1 MRLGICGIPTGCDR
15 VQLIGSARTAA
26 GPLRKRGERMG
37 SRVEEKRERRTRC
50 RSSNSPRCFSAAYI
64 HCIFDRCEGTKRC
77 CSIAIIVA
85 SSSSRPLAADA
96 PSLGFSCD
104 WAKALDGA
112 SVSLHTTLLSSLT
125 LNLWRNQQA
134 SIRRSCSSG
143 SHPSDLALRNIN
155 SPLGLV
161 GPWTSVLILSRYSSG
176 WLLAPLNL
184 DRCGMTLFI
193 EWFESEGCI
202 VWKDPNRILIGV
214 KCSTQ
219 GVGKVRSCSRLLRKV
234 TLANPP
240 CSSTLFTCAR
250 MDVLRCTRI
259 CCLSGA
265 GASTMSSWLYNW
277 S

>member
-1 MRLGICGIPTGCDR
+1 M
-15 VQLIGSARTAA
+15 
-26 GPLRKRGERMG
+26 
-37 SRVEEKRERRTRC
+37 
-50 RSSNSPRCFSAAYI
+50 
-64 HCIFDRCEGTKRC
+64 FDRCEGTKRC

-104 WAKALDGA
+104 WAKALEGA
-112 SVSLHTTLLSSLT
+112 SVSLHTTLLSLT

-134 SIRRSCSSG
+134 SIRWSCSSG
-143 SHPSDLALRNIN
+143 SHPSDLALRNNN

-214 KCSTQ
+214 KKCSTQ

-250 MDVLRCTRI
+250 TSLYQNLLPLRCRCFYYVELALQLELTTEGLEHDLQR
-259 CCLSGA
+259 CPS
-265 GASTMSSWLYNW
+265 MN
-277 S
+277 